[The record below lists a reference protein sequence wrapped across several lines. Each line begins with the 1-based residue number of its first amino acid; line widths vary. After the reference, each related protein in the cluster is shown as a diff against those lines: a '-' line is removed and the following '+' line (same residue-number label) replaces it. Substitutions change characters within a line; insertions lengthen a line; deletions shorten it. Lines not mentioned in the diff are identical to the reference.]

1 MHFTHYN
8 YHLNIHLSRAKHF
21 LLLANNFL
29 VVDRGYPYK
38 LVATQI
44 PHEGAGTDHI
54 IIIIIIIIIM
64 IIMIIMIINL
74 RPLGRPRRR

>member
-54 IIIIIIIIIM
+54 IIIIIIIM
-64 IIMIIMIINL
+64 VIMIINL
-74 RPLGRPRRR
+74 RLL